1 MLKNGKKM
9 KKYFIDQL
17 LAPILVSLATL
28 GIIYIIGSIR
38 SDVVIRFLGGVTQE
52 EFISFKDK
60 IEGKISG
67 GVTQE
72 EFISF
77 KDKIEGKIS
86 IIPRVL
92 EIKSISGGK
101 YFKLGKNDAGET
113 IKKDIHLKNDSVI
126 IVTAYATA
134 RHAPKNTTSQT
145 IAPFGNIR
153 ADISID
159 KKTCSKDNSSVKG
172 VSGKVTLTSTTTCIK
187 SLPAGKHTL
196 NAQGIFLG
204 NMDMAG
210 WNIKLQYVILET
222 PNE

>member
-1 MLKNGKKM
+1 MLKGGNKM
-9 KKYFIDQL
+9 KKYFTDQL

-28 GIIYIIGSIR
+28 GIIYVIGSIR

-72 EFISF
+72 ELIFF

-101 YFKLGKNDAGET
+101 YFKIGENGSGET
-113 IKKDIHLKNDSVI
+113 IKKEIHLKNDSVI

-134 RHAPKNTTSQT
+134 RHAPKETTDEK

-153 ADISID
+153 ADIRID
-159 KKTCSKDNSSVKG
+159 RDTCSKDNSSVKG

-196 NAQGIFLG
+196 NAQGIFFG
-204 NMDMAG
+204 DMEG